1 MVRLYLD
8 MCCFN
13 RPYDDQTQARIR
25 LETAAKLLIQEHIK
39 DGDYLLV
46 WSSILDYECS
56 NNPFPAHQEAI
67 WQWRRLANRII
78 KATPAIVS
86 TAKQLE
92 AQAIARFDALHVA
105 CALADPVDLFI
116 TTDDR
121 LLKKLRKLDLLT
133 AQLPGEALATLEH
146 WYED

>member
-1 MVRLYLD
+1 MALLYLD

-25 LETAAKLLIQEHIK
+25 LETEAKLLIQENIK
-39 DGDYLLV
+39 DCKYRLA

-56 NNPFPAHQEAI
+56 NNPFPEHRQAI
-67 WQWRRLANRII
+67 LQWRRLAYRHIE
-78 KATPAIVS
+78 ATPEIVS
-86 TAKQLE
+86 KAKQLE
-92 AQAIARFDALHVA
+92 SQAIARFDALHVA
-105 CALADPVDLFI
+105 CALAGSVDLFI

-121 LLKKLRKLDLLT
+121 LLKKLRKLDLL
-133 AQLPGEALATLEH
+133 AARLPGEALAKLEH